1 MKQRI
6 SIPSFARKRMFRMLL
21 PTLLFATLTGRAATP
36 QYVKR
41 DSAQVVQWLVEA
53 QGDAH
58 LRSSSASGRLMLH
71 FARKF
76 LGTPY
81 VGGTLERNST
91 EQLVVNLQE
100 LDCTTFV
107 ETVLALTLCARNGK
121 TTFADFYRFL
131 QLVRYRNGEVAYPAR
146 LHYFS
151 EWIADNTAMGYVG
164 EVKWK
169 QKPFTAVQTL
179 RIDYMSRHPELYPM
193 LRAHPA
199 WVQPIRAME
208 ERLSGLQVRYIPKH
222 EIGNT
227 PVCRRAIADGDIL
240 AIVTSR
246 AGLDTSHIGIAV
258 WKADGLHLFHAS
270 SLRHRVVEDRPTLR
284 AYMNRQPSQLGIRVV
299 RVK

>member
-1 MKQRI
+1 MQ
-6 SIPSFARKRMFRMLL
+6 F
-21 PTLLFATLTGRAATP
+21 
-36 QYVKR
+36 
-41 DSAQVVQWLVEA
+41 
-53 QGDAH
+53 
-58 LRSSSASGRLMLH
+58 
-71 FARKF
+71 
-76 LGTPY
+76 
-81 VGGTLERNST
+81 
-91 EQLVVNLQE
+91 
-100 LDCTTFV
+100 
-107 ETVLALTLCARNGK
+107 
-121 TTFADFYRFL
+121 
-131 QLVRYRNGEVAYPAR
+131 VRYRNGEVAYPAR

-169 QKPFTAVQTL
+169 QKPFTALQTL

-258 WKADGLHLFHAS
+258 WKADGLHLLHAS